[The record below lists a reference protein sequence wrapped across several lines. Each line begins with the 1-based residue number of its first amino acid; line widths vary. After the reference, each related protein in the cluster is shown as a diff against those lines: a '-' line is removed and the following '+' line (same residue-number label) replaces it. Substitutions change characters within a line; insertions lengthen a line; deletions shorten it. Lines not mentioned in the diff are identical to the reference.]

1 LYYRT
6 PKAGV
11 THLPHAVSP
20 IRFYIALQNA
30 QAVADH
36 PVTGRCEMRLL
47 TFTDGAGTRIG
58 AMKDDAIVDL
68 SVAAPDLP
76 REMVAFLERGE
87 AALQRAR
94 DVLARASATIELSN
108 VTIESPILRPPKI
121 LATGLN
127 YRDHAIEVGGEN
139 AKFPERPVFFN
150 KQSTSAHA
158 PYAPVFLPPES
169 DQLDYEAEL
178 AVVIGRRC
186 RRVSAAQASQ
196 VIAGYTILNDLS
208 LRDWQFRAPTVLMGK
223 SWDTHCPMGPVIVT
237 SDELPDPLALDIKTL
252 VNGEVRQSSNTRNL
266 IFDCAALI
274 EHLSTA
280 FTLEPGD
287 VIATGTPGGVAAFR
301 PGKPWLKIGDIVRVE
316 IERIGHLEARVEAD
330 SIGSFIR

>member
-1 LYYRT
+1 
-6 PKAGV
+6 
-11 THLPHAVSP
+11 
-20 IRFYIALQNA
+20 
-30 QAVADH
+30 
-36 PVTGRCEMRLL
+36 MRLL
-47 TFTDGAGTRIG
+47 TFTDGGGTRIG
-58 AMKDDAIVDL
+58 AMKGEAIIDL

-76 REMVAFLERGE
+76 SEMVAFLERGE
-87 AALQRAR
+87 GALKRAR
-94 DVLARASATIELSN
+94 DVLTQSSATIELSS

-139 AKFPERPVFFN
+139 AKLPERPVFFN

-169 DQLDYEAEL
+169 NQLDYEAEL

-186 RRVSAAQASQ
+186 RRVSAEQAFQ
-196 VIAGYTILNDLS
+196 VIAGYTILNDLT

-237 SDELPDPLALDIKTL
+237 PDELPNPIALNIETF

-274 EHLSTA
+274 ESLSTV

-287 VIATGTPGGVAAFR
+287 VIASGTPGGVAAFR
-301 PGKPWLKIGDIVRVE
+301 PGKPWLKIGDVVRVE
-316 IERIGHLEARVEAD
+316 IERIGHIEARVEAD